1 MMSNTSRSCRNKCW
15 VKPVN
20 YCPNWIFDIFA
31 GACAREFIQSP
42 LPLESVS
49 RKFQDVIG
57 KTYDPVEA
65 GIVLKASE
73 NIVLTLHEADAGDM
87 SVRIIDHFC
96 YFRLN
101 FEMNKTP
108 RKISG
113 IFGSALKGERERAY
127 NADETRKRFKAFL
140 FALRNGGM
148 KPIPEEWNLE
158 KDDTIPNL
166 SEAVSNKMGMLDLI

>member
-1 MMSNTSRSCRNKCW
+1 M
-15 VKPVN
+15 KPVN
-20 YCPNWIFDIFA
+20 HCPNWIFDIFA

-42 LPLESVS
+42 LSLDSVA

-57 KTYDPVEA
+57 KTYDPVEP
-65 GIVLKASE
+65 GILLKASE
-73 NIVLTLHEADAGDM
+73 NIVLTLNEADAGDM

-113 IFGSALKGERERAY
+113 IFGSALKGERELAY